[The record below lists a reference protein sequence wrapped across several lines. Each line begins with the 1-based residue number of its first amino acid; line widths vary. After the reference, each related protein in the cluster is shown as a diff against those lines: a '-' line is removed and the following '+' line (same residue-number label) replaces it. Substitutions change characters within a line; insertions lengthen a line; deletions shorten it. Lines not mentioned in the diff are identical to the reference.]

1 MVNSAFSVVKR
12 TCLTSLRLFCPRPRL
27 RNAPHISQA
36 SERGRAPTASST
48 AHRTPHTAH
57 RTPHTAHRSLPQ
69 ASPISAPNR
78 LLSAGLARQRY
89 GLNAAANPDF
99 RHTSSVIGPRR
110 GSRLNDPPYMAR
122 FGAHMARDIPINARS
137 KHISPPRH
145 DAASVLPHAP
155 DTDADAD
162 AAASL
167 GDEQRVLGTAAQLS
181 NFPQPKSPQRPKPSH
196 PHRRSSAAA
205 RAASHIQHAVRPQL
219 CERDSIFATHYSASP
234 VASNSPERAG
244 ALGQGKTRPLS
255 AGRTDS
261 DSSMAVSTM
270 RSSSVDLSS
279 ALRKHVPP
287 YTSPSFYNQS
297 LPQGM
302 PNRRPRINR
311 DHPPP
316 QHQRRSLYDLHDLIP
331 LAPPTSERTDS
342 PQQDEYSPSIPSS
355 DPTSPE
361 YDSALSAERQLYRSW
376 REGKAK
382 MNGMTIAES
391 QRKPSRVKGMDV
403 DKIIDAQLPPPEPSA
418 NARSRKASHYLGLF
432 KENDQEEKREVERKK
447 AARSKDAS
455 KSELSRHLEAQTISE
470 SHGEQTIDE
479 DVEALEGGNHLP
491 VSRDDMAKKL
501 PLELLEDIRNH
512 HHLQPGTPRKNLSG
526 QNHDRRMHEQL
537 RKIVGQDDE
546 EESDREHISS
556 ATYYPHQ
563 AVTLGDS
570 PIEDQIVERKA
581 KDQSD
586 VSTNKQDNQCA
597 NDVQVSLQGEGAAEY
612 LSGMSRATSEY
623 DFKQL
628 PQAINTTELVSDSE
642 YDIEPTE
649 GEAYGSSASIS
660 GEEEDDEALQI
671 TPTATPLVKAQP
683 DRRSSFRKHAQH
695 APAPIGAV
703 ELKPYKH
710 QVGGHTS
717 IYRFSRRAVCKQLNS
732 KENRFYETVEKS
744 HPELLGFMPRYIG
757 VLNVTYRKDQKRR
770 KHAPSEEGKVPS
782 AGSDGKTDDLKPSNE
797 EAKPAHIDQARVISR
812 SMQSQA
818 PGIPQ
823 VILANNRHLIP
834 DNLFK
839 MPRSRTP
846 SPELNR
852 TMSSPDRP
860 ESHSD
865 GDKPLRR
872 PSLKSASS
880 WGFTSVNGQLRD
892 HVLREVFAPP
902 VIHKHR
908 HGSRTYQAR
917 SVRKV
922 PKPMQDDPGHTL
934 RQNSVDIS
942 SLQRNAE
949 VSRTKREGLAKG
961 PLSRRNLTNGDR
973 SASDLEQVLKE
984 SRKALSKS
992 AEVSEQDLPKP
1003 DSSGRAHRRRHSGGG
1018 LVRKPTDIEGSR
1030 GDLEFHENE
1039 SYTADAEDD
1048 VFAMDDLKKELSA
1061 KHDSKVL
1068 QDEAKASA
1076 TNTEPPTPDD
1086 DSRSNSMPRLG
1097 PAIDFGPPEPRN
1109 PETSLVQPSERVEH
1123 FLLLEDL
1130 TAGMQKPCVLDL
1142 KMGTRQYGVE
1152 ATEKKQQSQRMKCK
1166 MTTSREL
1173 GVRVCGMQVY
1183 NVRDQKY
1190 NFEDKYFGRDL
1201 KAGAD
1206 FQNALKRFF
1215 FDGIGHASALKHIPT
1230 VLERINQLDRI
1241 IRKLPGY
1248 RLYASS
1254 LLMIYDRGDADSN
1267 GKVKEDWNADGKP
1280 AQYSDIKLK
1289 IVDFANCVT
1298 AESLPNVQHKPCPPH
1313 NPDHIDRGYL
1323 RGLRSLRLYFQ
1334 RIYQDLHYQKYVE
1347 RGEGEGMAI
1356 DSRSV
1361 SGATST
1367 QGWSEHVMEDDPGE
1381 VSV

>member
-1 MVNSAFSVVKR
+1 
-12 TCLTSLRLFCPRPRL
+12 
-27 RNAPHISQA
+27 
-36 SERGRAPTASST
+36 
-48 AHRTPHTAH
+48 
-57 RTPHTAHRSLPQ
+57 
-69 ASPISAPNR
+69 
-78 LLSAGLARQRY
+78 
-89 GLNAAANPDF
+89 
-99 RHTSSVIGPRR
+99 
-110 GSRLNDPPYMAR
+110 MAR
-122 FGAHMARDIPINARS
+122 HINARS
-137 KHISPPRH
+137 KQISRPRH
-145 DAASVLPHAP
+145 HEDSH
-155 DTDADAD
+155 
-162 AAASL
+162 SHH
-167 GDEQRVLGTAAQLS
+167 
-181 NFPQPKSPQRPKPSH
+181 SPS
-196 PHRRSSAAA
+196 AA
-205 RAASHIQHAVRPQL
+205 RAASNIQHAVRPQL
-219 CERDSIFATHYSASP
+219 SERDSIFATHYTASP
-234 VASNSPERAG
+234 VASTP
-244 ALGQGKTRPLS
+244 PVS
-255 AGRTDS
+255 AGRSDPDA
-261 DSSMAVSTM
+261 DSSMAVATM

-279 ALRKHVPP
+279 ALQKDASPH
-287 YTSPSFYNQS
+287 TSPFFCTHS
-297 LPQGM
+297 LPQTT
-302 PNRRPRINR
+302 PTIDRHRL
-311 DHPPP
+311 PP
-316 QHQRRSLYDLHDLIP
+316 QYQRRSLYDLHDLIP
-331 LAPPTSERTDS
+331 LAHPTAEPPLS
-342 PQQDEYSPSIPSS
+342 PQKHEYSPSTPSS
-355 DPTSPE
+355 GPRSPE

-391 QRKPSRVKGMDV
+391 QRKQSRVKEMDV
-403 DKIIDAQLPPPEPSA
+403 DKVIDAQLPQPDPSA

-447 AARSKDAS
+447 AARSKDPS
-455 KSELSRHLEAQTISE
+455 KSQLSRHLEAQTMTE
-470 SHGEQTIDE
+470 SHREQTIDE
-479 DVEALEGGNHLP
+479 DVEAIEHGNH
-491 VSRDDMAKKL
+491 VTGSRDDMAKKL

-526 QNHDRRMHEQL
+526 QHYDRRMHEQL
-537 RKIVGQDDE
+537 RKTVAQDDEE

-563 AVTLGDS
+563 GVTLGDS
-570 PIEDQIVERKA
+570 PVEDQIVERKA
-581 KDQSD
+581 KDQSG
-586 VSTNKQDNQCA
+586 VPTKNQDNQCA

-628 PQAINTTELVSDSE
+628 PQAINSPDLVSDSE
-642 YDIEPTE
+642 YDTE
-649 GEAYGSSASIS
+649 AATEAEAYESSASIS

-671 TPTATPLVKAQP
+671 TPTATPLLKAQP
-683 DRRSSFRKHAQH
+683 DARRASFRKHAQH
-695 APAPIGAV
+695 AAPAPIGAV

-732 KENRFYETVEKS
+732 KENKFYETVEKS

-757 VLNVTYRKDQKRR
+757 VLNVTYRKDQRRR
-770 KHAPSEEGKVPS
+770 KHTPSEEGRVPS
-782 AGSDGKTDDLKPSNE
+782 AGSDGKTGDRKPSSE
-797 EAKPAHIDQARVISR
+797 EAKPPNTDQARIISR
-812 SMQSQA
+812 SMQAPA

-823 VILANNRHLIP
+823 VIFANNRHLIP

-839 MPRSRTP
+839 LPRSSTP

-865 GDKPLRR
+865 GDNPLRR
-872 PSLKSASS
+872 PSLKPASS

-908 HGSRTYQAR
+908 HGSRNYHAR
-917 SVRKV
+917 SLRKV
-922 PKPMQDDPGHTL
+922 PKHLQDDLAHTQ

-949 VSRTKREGLAKG
+949 VSRTKREGLAKS
-961 PLSRRNLTNGDR
+961 PLSRRHLTNGDR
-973 SASDLEQVLKE
+973 SASDLEHVLKE

-992 AEVSEQDLPKP
+992 AEVSEQDFPNN
-1003 DSSGRAHRRRHSGGG
+1003 DGSGRAHRRRHSGGG

-1030 GDLEFHENE
+1030 GDLEFHEDE
-1039 SYTADAEDD
+1039 SYTADADDD
-1048 VFAMDDLKKELSA
+1048 VFAMDDLKKELPA
-1061 KHDSKVL
+1061 KHDAKVL
-1068 QDEAKASA
+1068 EEEAKPSA
-1076 TNTEPPTPDD
+1076 TSTEPPTPDND
-1086 DSRSNSMPRLG
+1086 DSRSTSTSRLG

-1230 VLERINQLDRI
+1230 VLEKINQLDRI

-1254 LLMIYDRGDADSN
+1254 LLMIYDRGDADTN
-1267 GKVKEDWNADGKP
+1267 GKVKEAWDADGKP
-1280 AQYSDIKLK
+1280 AQHPDIKLK

-1298 AESLPNVQHKPCPPH
+1298 AENLPSVQHKPCPPH

-1347 RGEGEGMAI
+1347 RGEGEGMAV

-1367 QGWSEHVMEDDPGE
+1367 KGWSENVMEDDPGE

>member
-1 MVNSAFSVVKR
+1 
-12 TCLTSLRLFCPRPRL
+12 
-27 RNAPHISQA
+27 
-36 SERGRAPTASST
+36 
-48 AHRTPHTAH
+48 
-57 RTPHTAHRSLPQ
+57 
-69 ASPISAPNR
+69 
-78 LLSAGLARQRY
+78 
-89 GLNAAANPDF
+89 
-99 RHTSSVIGPRR
+99 
-110 GSRLNDPPYMAR
+110 MAR
-122 FGAHMARDIPINARS
+122 FGAHMARDINARS
-137 KHISPPRH
+137 KQISPPGH
-145 DAASVLPHAP
+145 DGRSVLPQG
-155 DTDADAD
+155 AD
-162 AAASL
+162 AAVSV
-167 GDEQRVLGTAAQLS
+167 GDEDRVLETGARLS
-181 NFPQPKSPQRPKPSH
+181 KLPQRKSPQRAKASSH
-196 PHRRSSAAA
+196 SSHRRSSAAA
-205 RAASHIQHAVRPQL
+205 RAGSHIQDAVRPQL
-219 CERDSIFATHYSASP
+219 SERDSIFATHYTASP
-234 VASNSPERAG
+234 VASPTPERAG
-244 ALGQGKTRPLS
+244 AVSQGKSRPAS

-279 ALRKHVPP
+279 ALQKDASP
-287 YTSPSFYNQS
+287 YASPLFYNQS
-297 LPQGM
+297 LPQST

-311 DHPPP
+311 DHLPP
-316 QHQRRSLYDLHDLIP
+316 QYQRRSLYDLHDLIP
-331 LAPPTSERTDS
+331 LAHTTAERTDA
-342 PQQDEYSPSIPSS
+342 PQKDEYSPSTPSS
-355 DPTSPE
+355 DPRSPE

-391 QRKPSRVKGMDV
+391 QRKPSRVKEMEV
-403 DKIIDAQLPPPEPSA
+403 DKVIDAQLPQPEPSA
-418 NARSRKASHYLGLF
+418 NVRSRKASHYLGLF

-455 KSELSRHLEAQTISE
+455 KSQLSRDLEAQTISE
-470 SHGEQTIDE
+470 SHREQTITE
-479 DVEALEGGNHLP
+479 DVEATEDGNQVT

-526 QNHDRRMHEQL
+526 QDHDRRMHEQL

-563 AVTLGDS
+563 GVTLGDS
-570 PIEDQIVERKA
+570 PVEDQIVERKA
-581 KDQSD
+581 KEQSG
-586 VSTNKQDNQCA
+586 VQTNKQDGQCA

-628 PQAINTTELVSDSE
+628 PHAINTPELVSDSE
-642 YDIEPTE
+642 YDTEATE
-649 GEAYGSSASIS
+649 GEAYESSASMS

-683 DRRSSFRKHAQH
+683 DGRRPSFRKHLQH

-757 VLNVTYRKDQKRR
+757 VLNVTYRKDPKRR
-770 KHAPSEEGKVPS
+770 KQTPSEEGRVPS
-782 AGSDGKTDDLKPSNE
+782 AGSDGKTDDRKPSNE
-797 EAKPAHIDQARVISR
+797 DSKPPNTDQARIISR
-812 SMQSQA
+812 SMQAQA

-823 VILANNRHLIP
+823 VIFANNRHLIP

-846 SPELNR
+846 SPGLNR
-852 TMSSPDRP
+852 TMSSPERP

-865 GDKPLRR
+865 GDKPLHR
-872 PSLKSASS
+872 PSLKPASS

-908 HGSRTYQAR
+908 HGSRTYHAR
-917 SVRKV
+917 SLRKV
-922 PKPMQDDPGHTL
+922 PKHIQDDLAHTQ

-949 VSRTKREGLAKG
+949 VSRTKREGLAKS
-961 PLSRRNLTNGDR
+961 PLSRRHLTNGDR
-973 SASDLEQVLKE
+973 SASDLEHVLKE

-992 AEVSEQDLPKP
+992 AEVSEQDFPNN

-1030 GDLEFHENE
+1030 GDLEFHEDE

-1061 KHDSKVL
+1061 KHSSKIL
-1068 QDEAKASA
+1068 EDEAKPSA

-1086 DSRSNSMPRLG
+1086 ESRNNSVPRLG

-1230 VLERINQLDRI
+1230 VLEKINQLDRI

-1254 LLMIYDRGDADSN
+1254 LLMIYDRGDADTN
-1267 GKVKEDWNADGKP
+1267 GKVKEAWNADGKP
-1280 AQYSDIKLK
+1280 AQYPDIKLK

-1361 SGATST
+1361 SGAAST
-1367 QGWSEHVMEDDPGE
+1367 KGWSESVMEDDPGE